1 MKKLLFTFLFSHYIV
16 IIYAQLYLNN
26 GGKIRIDGGTSGNP
40 IFVVLNSPPATPI
53 ITNGAGNGIIME
65 DEFNRLQYNLGTAS
79 TAITVPYMSLLN
91 ESLPLTLTP
100 TTPGADAGTG
110 NIRFSAKV
118 PPTRATGWDNS
129 TYMPSDVTNMNA
141 LPPAVGNNSA
151 KTIDRFWIIDA
162 NGYTT
167 KPAVNLAFTYI
178 DAEHATNGS
187 NSITEAN
194 LRAQRFNPTLSP
206 ANWGGYVEYLP
217 TGTIDVATNV
227 VSGVA
232 VTPSNFF
239 KSWTLNDNS
248 IPLPIELINF
258 EVNCINN
265 QTVLNWCTASETNN
279 NYFTIEHSSNGNS
292 FTEIGFVLGQGTTSN
307 KHCYQFTSSI
317 NLQGVNYYRIKQTDY
332 DGKISYSNIV
342 TSSDCGKG
350 NTQPVIT
357 NNGTRN
363 VGLIFNVEGS
373 SNYELVIYNSLGQI
387 MESKN
392 IPVYT
397 GSNQISVRLN
407 NVAEA
412 VYYATLLNQNEVVI
426 SKKILITNLVD

>member
-40 IFVVLNSPPATPI
+40 IFVVLNPPPTTPI

-79 TAITVPYMSLLN
+79 TAITVPYMSLAS
-91 ESLPLTLTP
+91 EPIPLTLAP
-100 TTPGADAGTG
+100 TAVGVGAG

-118 PPTRATGWDNS
+118 PPVRATGFDNL
-129 TYMPSDVTNMNA
+129 TYRPSDVNNMNA
-141 LPPAVGNNSA
+141 LPNVTNNSA

-194 LRAQRFNPTLSP
+194 LRAQRYNSTT
-206 ANWGGYVEYLP
+206 NDWGGYVEYLP

-248 IPLPIELINF
+248 VPLPIELINF

-279 NYFTIEHSSNGNS
+279 NYFTIEHSSNGNL
-292 FTEIGFVLGQGTTSN
+292 FNEIGFVLGQGTTSN

-387 MESKN
+387 MESKT
-392 IPVYT
+392 IPVNT